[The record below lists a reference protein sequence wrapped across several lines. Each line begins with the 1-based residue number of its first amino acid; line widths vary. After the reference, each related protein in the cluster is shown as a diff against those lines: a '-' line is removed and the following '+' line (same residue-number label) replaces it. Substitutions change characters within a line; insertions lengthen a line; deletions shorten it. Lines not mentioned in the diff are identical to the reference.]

1 MPALT
6 AAAVSGV
13 ISFGKKLVSKDGR
26 AKIKNTIQK
35 GAQLVQKGRGFLN
48 RNKNLTDAVAE
59 GGPQLVETPIGYLA
73 TNEAG
78 KKTAN
83 SLPYILGGGLL
94 LLLLGR
100 K

>member
-13 ISFGKKLVSKDGR
+13 ISFGKKLASKDGR

-35 GAQLVQKGRGFLN
+35 GAQLVQKGRAFLN

-94 LLLLGR
+94 LFLLGR